1 MVGGRLIRRVAI
13 RAARRTAVRAIRC
26 VARRELRP
34 TAVRP
39 VAIRVGL
46 ALLIDVSLIAGAVG
60 TVVSV
65 AAGLATMARVLTW
78 WASRARPIA
87 MVALIALAP
96 VTTRLAVITVRVA
109 VRCVAGRWIRPAGL
123 TALRQRIRVMG
134 VDHVRKAWSHECIIR
149 RRAIT
154 RWVNGAPLASGLV
167 VSLSLSRV
175 ESNQVLSALSRQW

>member
-34 TAVRP
+34 TAVRAIRCVATRAVRLIAVRP

-65 AAGLATMARVLTW
+65 AAGLATMARALTW

-87 MVALIALAP
+87 MVALLVLAP

-109 VRCVAGRWIRPAGL
+109 VRCVAGRWIRP
-123 TALRQRIRVMG
+123 
-134 VDHVRKAWSHECIIR
+134 
-149 RRAIT
+149 
-154 RWVNGAPLASGLV
+154 
-167 VSLSLSRV
+167 
-175 ESNQVLSALSRQW
+175 